1 MHGELLRE
9 EDRILAAIVEADLI
23 ILDDACIK
31 VDEEIRPLPAR
42 DANARA
48 FQRRGKGRQ
57 GSGPRDGTWSI

>member
-48 FQRRGKGRQ
+48 F
-57 GSGPRDGTWSI
+57 